1 MNIIDI
7 SKHQS
12 TFTATS
18 AKAAG
23 VEGVI
28 LRHAYGTTPDTKATG
43 WAPDVAA
50 NGLRLGGYGFATWH
64 YRSLNGG
71 SATTA
76 RRLMI
81 AQVTKWTEMA
91 KSAGTGWWFAI
102 DQELEQGQVMG
113 LRMIDNTNLINEA
126 AELLRKA
133 GLQPCLYCSVAWDM
147 QYIKTDILTVP
158 YWMARY
164 YDGDADFGEPGATLD
179 KLPAGNYTDWM
190 LELKQAGRL
199 VGWQFGSTGL
209 GAKYGVGSANIDRNV
224 FYADP
229 EGYDSAQSRPV
240 HPQSQAD
247 FVALGPVSKGDANTI
262 IKQITDLQIGYKQLP
277 QADGLDI
284 ILTSVACSTGDQA
297 TLIHLAVQLSI
308 PVQLLDAR
316 QAADMAAP
324 PEEGK
329 QPEQSTETGC
339 SVVFLGLAVKGGF
352 ATADEAKEYV
362 EAVLGANAMER
373 LGISVAQGD
382 AHG

>member
-1 MNIIDI
+1 MNVIDI
-7 SKHQS
+7 SKHQN
-12 TFTATS
+12 TFAAS
-18 AKAAG
+18 AAKAAG

-50 NGLRLGGYGFATWH
+50 NGLRLGGYGFGTWH
-64 YRSLNGG
+64 YKSLNGG
-71 SATTA
+71 SETTA

-81 AQVTKWTEMA
+81 AQVTKWIEMA

-102 DQELEQGQVMG
+102 DQELEAGQTMG
-113 LRMIDNTNLINEA
+113 LGMTANTNLINEA

-147 QYIKTDILTVP
+147 QYIKTDLLTVP

-164 YDGDADFGEPGATLD
+164 YDGAADFGSAGADLSA
-179 KLPAGNYTDWM
+179 LPAGNYTNWM
-190 LELKQAGRL
+190 RELQKAGRL
-199 VGWQFGSTGL
+199 IGWQFASTGL
-209 GAKYGVGSANIDRNV
+209 GAKYGVGSASIDRNV

-229 EGYDSAQSRPV
+229 DGYDSTQSGPV
-240 HPQSQAD
+240 QPQSQAA
-247 FVALGPVSKGDANTI
+247 FVAMGPVSKGDANTI

-277 QADGLDI
+277 QADGLYI

-297 TLIHLAVQLSI
+297 TLIHLAIQLSI
-308 PVQLLDAR
+308 PVRLLDAR
-316 QAADMAAP
+316 QAADLAAP

-352 ATADEAKEYV
+352 ATADEAKEYI

>member
-12 TFTATS
+12 TFAAAT

-64 YRSLNGG
+64 YKNLNGG
-71 SATTA
+71 NATTA

-81 AQVTKWTEMA
+81 AQVTKWAELA
-91 KSAGTGWWFAI
+91 KAAGTGWWFAI
-102 DQELEQGQVMG
+102 DQELEQGQTMG
-113 LRMIDNTNLINEA
+113 LGMTDNTNLINEA
-126 AELLRKA
+126 AELLRAA

-147 QYIKTDILTVP
+147 QYIKTDLLTVP

-179 KLPAGNYTDWM
+179 KLPAGRYTDWM
-190 LELKQAGRL
+190 RQLLDAKRL
-199 VGWQFGSTGL
+199 IGWQFASTGL
-209 GAKYGVGSANIDRNV
+209 GAKYGVGSANLDRNV

-229 EGYDSAQSRPV
+229 EGYDSAQSGPV
-240 HPQSQAD
+240 QPQSQAA

-262 IKQITDLQIGYKQLP
+262 IKQTTDLQIGYKQLP
-277 QADGLDI
+277 QADGLYI

-297 TLIHLAVQLSI
+297 TLINLAVQLAI
-308 PVQLLDAR
+308 PVQLLTAE
-316 QAADMAAP
+316 QAAEIISPVEPEDK
-324 PEEGK
+324 PEEK
-329 QPEQSTETGC
+329 PTEGY
-339 SVVFLGLAVKGGF
+339 SVVFLGLAVKRGF
-352 ATADEAKEYV
+352 ATADEAKEYI
-362 EAVLGANAMER
+362 EAVLGADAMER
-373 LGISVAQGD
+373 LGITVE
-382 AHG
+382 

>member
-1 MNIIDI
+1 MNVIDI
-7 SKHQS
+7 SKHQN
-12 TFTATS
+12 TFAAAT

-23 VEGVI
+23 AEGVI

-43 WAPDVAA
+43 WAPDVDS

-81 AQVTKWTEMA
+81 AQVTKWIEMA
-91 KSAGTGWWFAI
+91 KSAGTSWWFAI

-113 LRMIDNTNLINEA
+113 LRMTDNTNLINEA
-126 AELLRKA
+126 ADLLRKA

-164 YDGDADFGEPGATLD
+164 YDGTADFGDAGADLD
-179 KLPAGNYTDWM
+179 KLPAGSYTNWM
-190 LELKQAGRL
+190 KELKQAGRL
-199 VGWQFGSTGL
+199 IGWQFASTGL
-209 GAKYGVGSANIDRNV
+209 GAKYGVGSANLDRNV
-224 FYADP
+224 FYSDP
-229 EGYDSAQSRPV
+229 EGYGNVVFGPV
-240 HPQSQAD
+240 KPQSQAMH
-247 FVALGPVSKGDANTI
+247 VAMGPVSSGDANTI
-262 IKQITDLQIGYKQLP
+262 IMQMANLKIGYDKVPGEDKLVT
-277 QADGLDI
+277 I
-284 ILTSVACSTGDQA
+284 VTNVACSTGDQA

-308 PVQLLDAR
+308 PVQLLTAE
-316 QAADMAAP
+316 QAADMVAQVA
-324 PEEGK
+324 PEEKPAKEGY
-329 QPEQSTETGC
+329 

-352 ATADEAKEYV
+352 ATADEAKEYID
-362 EAVLGANAMER
+362 AVLGADAMER

>member
-12 TFTATS
+12 TFAAS
-18 AKAAG
+18 AAKAAG

-64 YRSLNGG
+64 YKSLNGG
-71 SATTA
+71 SETTA

-81 AQVTKWTEMA
+81 AQVTKWIELA
-91 KSAGTGWWFAI
+91 KSAVTGWWFAI

-113 LRMIDNTNLINEA
+113 LRMTDNTNLINEA

-133 GLQPCLYCSVAWDM
+133 GFQPCLYCSVAWDM
-147 QYIKTDILTVP
+147 QYIRTSDLTVP

-199 VGWQFGSTGL
+199 IGWQFASTGL
-209 GAKYGVGSANIDRNV
+209 GAKYGVGSANLDRNV

-229 EGYDSAQSRPV
+229 DGYDKVIFGPV
-240 HPQSQAD
+240 QPQSQAA

-277 QADGLDI
+277 QADGLYI

-308 PVQLLDAR
+308 PVQLLNSQ
-316 QAADMAAP
+316 QASDMVAP
-324 PEEGK
+324 VVPEEKPAKEGY
-329 QPEQSTETGC
+329 

-352 ATADEAKEYV
+352 ATADEAKEYI

-382 AHG
+382 AHD

>member
-1 MNIIDI
+1 MNVIDI

-12 TFTATS
+12 AFAAST

-28 LRHAYGTTPDTKATG
+28 LRHAYGATPDTNATG
-43 WAPDVAA
+43 WAPDVTA

-71 SATTA
+71 SETTA

-81 AQVTKWTEMA
+81 AQVTKWIEMA

-113 LRMIDNTNLINEA
+113 LRMTDNTNLINEA
-126 AELLRKA
+126 VDLLRKA
-133 GLQPCLYCSVAWDM
+133 GLRPCLYCSVAWDM
-147 QYIKTDILTVP
+147 QYIKTDLLTVP

-164 YDGDADFGEPGATLD
+164 YDGTADFGDPGADLGA
-179 KLPAGNYTDWM
+179 LPAGRYTDWM
-190 LELKQAGRL
+190 RQLLGAKRL
-199 VGWQFGSTGL
+199 IGWQFASSGL
-209 GAKYGVGSANIDRNV
+209 GAKYGVGSANLDRNV

-229 EGYDSAQSRPV
+229 EGYDFAQSGPV
-240 HPQSQAD
+240 QPQSQAA

-277 QADGLDI
+277 QADDLYI

-297 TLIHLAVQLSI
+297 TLIHLAVQLSV
-308 PVQLLDAR
+308 PVRLLTAE
-316 QAADMAAP
+316 QAAEMISPAE
-324 PEEGK
+324 PEEKPAKEGY
-329 QPEQSTETGC
+329 

-352 ATADEAKEYV
+352 ATADEAKEYI
-362 EAVLGANAMER
+362 EAVLGADAMER

>member
-1 MNIIDI
+1 MNVIDI

-12 TFTATS
+12 TFAAST

-50 NGLRLGGYGFATWH
+50 NGLRMGGYGFATWH

-81 AQVTKWTEMA
+81 AQVTKWIEMA

-102 DQELEQGQVMG
+102 DQELEAGQTMG
-113 LRMIDNTNLINEA
+113 LGMTANTNLINEA
-126 AELLRKA
+126 AELLRAA
-133 GLQPCLYCSVAWDM
+133 GLKPCLYCSVAWDM
-147 QYIKTDILTVP
+147 QYIKTDLLNVP

-164 YDGDADFGEPGATLD
+164 YDGAADFGSAGADLGA
-179 KLPAGNYTDWM
+179 LPAGRYTDWM
-190 LELKQAGRL
+190 RQLLDAKRL
-199 VGWQFGSTGL
+199 IGWQFASTGL
-209 GAKYGVGSANIDRNV
+209 GAKYGVGSANVDRNV
-224 FYADP
+224 FYTDP
-229 EGYDSAQSRPV
+229 EGYDSAQYGPV
-240 HPQSQAD
+240 HPQSQAA

-262 IKQITDLQIGYKQLP
+262 IKQITDLEIGYKQLP
-277 QADGLDI
+277 QADGLYI

-308 PVQLLDAR
+308 PVQLLNSQ
-316 QAADMAAP
+316 QAADMVAP
-324 PEEGK
+324 AEPEEKPAKEGY
-329 QPEQSTETGC
+329 

-352 ATADEAKEYV
+352 ATADEAKEYI
-362 EAVLGANAMER
+362 EAVLGADAMER

>member
-1 MNIIDI
+1 MNVIDI
-7 SKHQS
+7 SKHQN
-12 TFTATS
+12 TFSAGT

-64 YRSLNGG
+64 YKSLNGG
-71 SATTA
+71 SETTA

-81 AQVTKWTEMA
+81 AQVTKWIEMA

-102 DQELEQGQVMG
+102 DQELEAGQTMG
-113 LRMIDNTNLINEA
+113 LGMTANTNLINEA
-126 AELLRKA
+126 AELLRAA

-147 QYIKTDILTVP
+147 QYIRTSDLTVP

-209 GAKYGVGSANIDRNV
+209 GYKYGAGSANIDRNV
-224 FYADP
+224 FYSDP
-229 EGYDSAQSRPV
+229 EGYRDVAFGPV
-240 HPQSQAD
+240 KPQSQAMH
-247 FVALGPVSKGDANTI
+247 VCLGPVSGGDANTI
-262 IKQITDLQIGYKQLP
+262 ISKLDELQIDHHSTEQE
-277 QADGLDI
+277 DGLVLI
-284 ILTSVACSTGDQA
+284 TTKIACSTGDQA
-297 TLIHLAVQLSI
+297 ALINLAVQLAI
-308 PVQLLDAR
+308 PVRLLNAE
-316 QAADMAAP
+316 QAAKIISP
-324 PEEGK
+324 VEKPEEKPDEGY
-329 QPEQSTETGC
+329 
-339 SVVFLGLAVKGGF
+339 SVIFLGLVVKGGF
-352 ATADEAKEYV
+352 ASAAEAKEYI
-362 EAVLGANAMER
+362 EAVLGANAMESF
-373 LGISVAQGD
+373 GVSVA
-382 AHG
+382 

>member
-1 MNIIDI
+1 MNVIDI

-12 TFTATS
+12 TFAAS
-18 AKAAG
+18 AAKAAG

-64 YRSLNGG
+64 YKSLNGG
-71 SATTA
+71 SETTA

-81 AQVTKWTEMA
+81 AQVTKWIEMA

-113 LRMIDNTNLINEA
+113 LRMTDNTNLINEA

-147 QYIKTDILTVP
+147 QYIKTDLLTVP

-164 YDGDADFGEPGATLD
+164 YDGTADFGDAGADLGA
-179 KLPAGNYTDWM
+179 LPAGRYTDWM
-190 LELKQAGRL
+190 RQLLDAKRL
-199 VGWQFGSTGL
+199 IGWQFASTGL
-209 GAKYGVGSANIDRNV
+209 GAKYGVGSANLDRNV
-224 FYADP
+224 FYSDP
-229 EGYDSAQSRPV
+229 EGYGNVVFGPV
-240 HPQSQAD
+240 KPQSQAA
-247 FVALGPVSKGDANTI
+247 FVALGPVSNGDANTI

-277 QADGLDI
+277 QADGLYI

-308 PVQLLDAR
+308 PVQLLNSQ
-316 QAADMAAP
+316 QASDMVAP
-324 PEEGK
+324 VVPEEKPAKEGY
-329 QPEQSTETGC
+329 

-352 ATADEAKEYV
+352 ATADEAKEYI

-382 AHG
+382 AHD

>member
-1 MNIIDI
+1 M
-7 SKHQS
+7 
-12 TFTATS
+12 
-18 AKAAG
+18 
-23 VEGVI
+23 EGVI
-28 LRHAYGTTPDTKATG
+28 LRHAYGATPDTKATG

-81 AQVTKWTEMA
+81 AQVTKWIEMA

-113 LRMIDNTNLINEA
+113 LGMTANTNLINEA

-147 QYIKTDILTVP
+147 QYIRTSDLTVP

-164 YDGDADFGEPGATLD
+164 YDGEADFGEIGSRIDA
-179 KLPAGNYTDWM
+179 LPDGQYTRWM
-190 LELKQAGRL
+190 RELWGAGRL
-199 VGWQFGSTGL
+199 IGWQFASTGL
-209 GAKYGVGSANIDRNV
+209 GAKYGVGSANVDRNI

-229 EGYDSAQSRPV
+229 EGFVGTHFGDV
-240 HPQSQAD
+240 KPQSQAA
-247 FVALGPVSKGDANTI
+247 FVSLGPVSKGDANTI

-277 QADGLDI
+277 QADGLYI

-308 PVQLLDAR
+308 PVQLLTAE
-316 QAADMAAP
+316 QAADMVAP
-324 PEEGK
+324 VVPEEKPAKEGY
-329 QPEQSTETGC
+329 

-352 ATADEAKEYV
+352 ATADEAKEYI
-362 EAVLGANAMER
+362 EAVLGADAMER

>member
-1 MNIIDI
+1 MNVIDI

-12 TFTATS
+12 TFAAAT

-43 WAPDVAA
+43 WAPDVTA

-81 AQVTKWTEMA
+81 AQVTKWIEMA

-113 LRMIDNTNLINEA
+113 LRMTDNTNLINEA

-133 GLQPCLYCSVAWDM
+133 GFQPCLYCSVAWDM
-147 QYIKTDILTVP
+147 QYIRTSDLTVP

-164 YDGDADFGEPGATLD
+164 YDGASDFGSAGADLSA
-179 KLPAGNYTDWM
+179 LPDGQYTRWM
-190 LELKQAGRL
+190 RELWGAGRL
-199 VGWQFGSTGL
+199 IGWQFGSTGL
-209 GAKYGVGSANIDRNV
+209 GAKYGVGSANLDRNV
-224 FYADP
+224 FYTDP
-229 EGYDSAQSRPV
+229 EGYDFAQSAPV
-240 HPQSQAD
+240 HPQSQAA

-277 QADGLDI
+277 QADGLYI

-297 TLIHLAVQLSI
+297 TLIHLAVQLSV
-308 PVQLLDAR
+308 PVRLLNSQ
-316 QAADMAAP
+316 QAADMVAP
-324 PEEGK
+324 VEPEKKPEEKPAEEGY
-329 QPEQSTETGC
+329 

-352 ATADEAKEYV
+352 ASADEAKEYI
-362 EAVLGANAMER
+362 EAVLGADAMER
-373 LGISVAQGD
+373 LSIAVE
-382 AHG
+382 

>member
-12 TFTATS
+12 TFAAS
-18 AKAAG
+18 AAKAAG

-64 YRSLNGG
+64 YKSLNGG
-71 SATTA
+71 SETTA

-81 AQVTKWTEMA
+81 AQVTKWIELA
-91 KSAGTGWWFAI
+91 KSAVTGWWFAI

-113 LRMIDNTNLINEA
+113 LRMTDNTNLINEA

-133 GLQPCLYCSVAWDM
+133 GFQPCLYCSVAWDM
-147 QYIKTDILTVP
+147 QYIRTSDLTVP

-199 VGWQFGSTGL
+199 IGWQFASTGL
-209 GAKYGVGSANIDRNV
+209 GAKYGVGSANLDRNV

-229 EGYDSAQSRPV
+229 DGYDKVIFGPV
-240 HPQSQAD
+240 QPQSQAA

-277 QADGLDI
+277 QADGLYI

-297 TLIHLAVQLSI
+297 TLIHLAVQLST
-308 PVQLLDAR
+308 PVQLLNSQ
-316 QAADMAAP
+316 QASDMVAP
-324 PEEGK
+324 VVPEEKPAKEGY
-329 QPEQSTETGC
+329 

-352 ATADEAKEYV
+352 ATADEAKEYI

-382 AHG
+382 AHD

>member
-1 MNIIDI
+1 MDVIDI

-12 TFTATS
+12 TFAAST

-50 NGLRLGGYGFATWH
+50 NGLRLGGYGFGTWH
-64 YRSLNGG
+64 YKSLNGG

-81 AQVTKWTEMA
+81 AQVTKWIEMA
-91 KSAGTGWWFAI
+91 KSAGTSWWFAI
-102 DQELEQGQVMG
+102 DQELEAGQTMG
-113 LRMIDNTNLINEA
+113 LGMTANTNLINEA
-126 AELLRKA
+126 AGLLREA
-133 GLQPCLYCSVAWDM
+133 GLQPSLYCSVAWDM
-147 QYIKTDILTVP
+147 QYIKTNLLTVP

-164 YDGDADFGEPGATLD
+164 YDGTADFGDAGADLD
-179 KLPAGNYTDWM
+179 KLPAGRYSDWM
-190 LELKQAGRL
+190 RQLLDAKRL
-199 VGWQFGSTGL
+199 IGWQFASTGL
-209 GAKYGVGSANIDRNV
+209 GAKYGAGSANIDRNV
-224 FYADP
+224 FYSDP
-229 EGYDSAQSRPV
+229 EGYGAAQAGPV
-240 HPQSQAD
+240 QPQSQAA

-262 IKQITDLQIGYKQLP
+262 IKQITDLEIGYKQLP

-308 PVQLLDAR
+308 PVQLLDAQ
-316 QAADMAAP
+316 QAADLAAP

-329 QPEQSTETGC
+329 QPEQSTETGY

-352 ATADEAKEYV
+352 ASADEAKEYV
-362 EAVLGANAMER
+362 EAVLGADAMER
-373 LGISVAQGD
+373 LGVSVAQGD

>member
-373 LGISVAQGD
+373 LSISVAQGD

>member
-1 MNIIDI
+1 MNAIDI
-7 SKHQS
+7 SKHQN
-12 TFTATS
+12 TFAAAT

-50 NGLRLGGYGFATWH
+50 AGLRLGGYGFATWH
-64 YRSLNGG
+64 YKSLNGG

-81 AQVTKWTEMA
+81 AQVTKWTEQA
-91 KSAGTGWWFAI
+91 KAAGTSWWFAI
-102 DQELEQGQVMG
+102 DQELEAGQTMG
-113 LRMIDNTNLINEA
+113 LGMTANTNLINEA

-133 GLQPCLYCSVAWDM
+133 GFQPCLYCSVAWDM
-147 QYIKTDILTVP
+147 QYIKTDLLTVP

-164 YDGDADFGEPGATLD
+164 YDGTADFGDPGADLD
-179 KLPAGNYTDWM
+179 KLPAGSYTNWM
-190 LELKQAGRL
+190 HQLQQTNRL
-199 VGWQFGSTGL
+199 IGWQFGSTGL
-209 GAKYGVGSANIDRNV
+209 GAKYGVGGASIDRNV
-224 FYADP
+224 FYSDP
-229 EGYDSAQSRPV
+229 EGYDSAQSGPV
-240 HPQSQAD
+240 HPQSQAA

-277 QADGLDI
+277 QTDGLYI

-308 PVQLLDAR
+308 PVQLLDAQ
-316 QAADMAAP
+316 QAADLAAP
-324 PEEGK
+324 TEEDK
-329 QPEQSTETGC
+329 QPEQSTDDGY

-352 ATADEAKEYV
+352 ATADEAKEYI
-362 EAVLGANAMER
+362 EAVLGADAMER
-373 LGISVAQGD
+373 LGISVAKGD
-382 AHG
+382 SNG

>member
-1 MNIIDI
+1 MNVIDI

-12 TFTATS
+12 TFAAAT

-23 VEGVI
+23 VHGVI

-43 WAPDVAA
+43 WATDVAA
-50 NGLRLGGYGFATWH
+50 NGLRMGGYGFATWH
-64 YRSLNGG
+64 YKSLNGG

-81 AQVTKWTEMA
+81 AQVTKWIEMA

-113 LRMIDNTNLINEA
+113 LRMTDNTNLINEA
-126 AELLRKA
+126 AELLRAA

-147 QYIKTDILTVP
+147 QYIKTDLMTVP

-164 YDGDADFGEPGATLD
+164 YDGTADFGDAGADLGA
-179 KLPAGNYTDWM
+179 LPAGRYTDWM
-190 LELKQAGRL
+190 RQLLDAKRL
-199 VGWQFGSTGL
+199 IGWQFASTGL
-209 GAKYGVGSANIDRNV
+209 GTKYGVGSASIDRNV
-224 FYADP
+224 FYFDP
-229 EGYDSAQSRPV
+229 DGYDSAQSAPV
-240 HPQSQAD
+240 HPQSQAA

-262 IKQITDLQIGYKQLP
+262 IKEITDLEIGYKQLP
-277 QADGLDI
+277 QADGLYI
-284 ILTSVACSTGDQA
+284 ILTSVSCSTGDQA

-308 PVQLLDAR
+308 PVQLLTAE
-316 QAADMAAP
+316 QAADMVAP
-324 PEEGK
+324 VVPEEKPAKEGY
-329 QPEQSTETGC
+329 

-352 ATADEAKEYV
+352 ATADDAKEYI

-373 LGISVAQGD
+373 LGICVE
-382 AHG
+382 

>member
-1 MNIIDI
+1 MNVIDI

-12 TFTATS
+12 TFAAGT

-23 VEGVI
+23 VDGVI

-43 WAPDVAA
+43 WAPDVIA

-71 SATTA
+71 STTTA

-81 AQVTKWTEMA
+81 AQVTKWIEMA

-113 LRMIDNTNLINEA
+113 LRMTDNTNLINEA
-126 AELLRKA
+126 ADLLRKA
-133 GLQPCLYCSVAWDM
+133 GFQPCLYCSVAWDM
-147 QYIKTDILTVP
+147 QYIKTDLLTVP

-164 YDGDADFGEPGATLD
+164 YDGAADFGDAGADLD
-179 KLPAGNYTDWM
+179 KLPAGSYTNWM
-190 LELKQAGRL
+190 KELKQAGRL
-199 VGWQFGSTGL
+199 IGWQFASTGL
-209 GAKYGVGSANIDRNV
+209 GAKYGVGSANLDRNV
-224 FYADP
+224 FYTDP
-229 EGYDSAQSRPV
+229 DGYGSAQSAPV
-240 HPQSQAD
+240 HPQSQAA
-247 FVALGPVSKGDANTI
+247 FVALGPVSNGDANTI

-277 QADGLDI
+277 QADGLYI

-308 PVQLLDAR
+308 PVQLLTAE
-316 QAADMAAP
+316 QAADMVAP
-324 PEEGK
+324 AEPEEK
-329 QPEQSTETGC
+329 PAKDDY

-352 ATADEAKEYV
+352 ATADEAKEYI
-362 EAVLGANAMER
+362 EAVLGADAMER

>member
-1 MNIIDI
+1 MNVIDI

-12 TFTATS
+12 TFAAAT

-50 NGLRLGGYGFATWH
+50 SGLRLGGYGFATWH
-64 YRSLNGG
+64 YKSLNGG
-71 SATTA
+71 SETTA

-81 AQVTKWTEMA
+81 AQVTKWIEMA

-113 LRMIDNTNLINEA
+113 LGMTANTNLINEA
-126 AELLRKA
+126 AELLRAA

-147 QYIKTDILTVP
+147 QYIKTDLLTVP

-164 YDGDADFGEPGATLD
+164 HDGSADFGSAGADLSA
-179 KLPAGNYTDWM
+179 LPAGRYTDWM
-190 LELKQAGRL
+190 RKLLDAKRL
-199 VGWQFGSTGL
+199 IGWQFASTGL
-209 GAKYGVGSANIDRNV
+209 GAKYGVGSANLDRNV

-229 EGYDSAQSRPV
+229 DGYDKVIFGPV
-240 HPQSQAD
+240 QPQSQAA

-277 QADGLDI
+277 QANGLYI

-308 PVQLLDAR
+308 PVQLLNSQ
-316 QAADMAAP
+316 QAADMVAP
-324 PEEGK
+324 AEPEEK
-329 QPEQSTETGC
+329 PANEGC

-352 ATADEAKEYV
+352 ATADEAKEYI
-362 EAVLGANAMER
+362 EAVMGADAMER

>member
-1 MNIIDI
+1 MKIIDI

-12 TFTATS
+12 TFSAST

-64 YRSLNGG
+64 YRSLNNG
-71 SATTA
+71 SETTA

-81 AQVTKWTEMA
+81 AQVTKWAELA
-91 KSAGTGWWFAI
+91 KAAGTGWWFAI
-102 DQELEQGQVMG
+102 DQELESGQTMG
-113 LRMIDNTNLINEA
+113 LGMTANTNLINEA

-133 GLQPCLYCSVAWDM
+133 GLQPCLYCSVAWDF
-147 QYIKTDILTVP
+147 QYINTQILTIP

-164 YDGDADFGEPGATLD
+164 FDGSADFGDAGATLD
-179 KLPAGNYTDWM
+179 KLPAGSYTNWM
-190 LELKQAGRL
+190 LGLKQAGRL

-209 GAKYGVGSANIDRNV
+209 GAKYGAGSASIDRNI
-224 FYADP
+224 FYSDP
-229 EGYDSAQSRPV
+229 EGYGDVVFGQV
-240 HPQSQAD
+240 KPQSQAA
-247 FVALGPVSKGDANTI
+247 FVSLGPVSKGDANTI

-297 TLIHLAVQLSI
+297 ALINLAVQLAV
-308 PVQLLDAR
+308 PVQLLTAE
-316 QAADMAAP
+316 QAAEIISPVEPEDK
-324 PEEGK
+324 PEEKPAEGY
-329 QPEQSTETGC
+329 

-352 ATADEAKEYV
+352 ATADEAKEYI
-362 EAVLGANAMER
+362 EAVLGADAMENF
-373 LGISVAQGD
+373 GISVA
-382 AHG
+382 